1 MADPAQAPKPRR
13 SGRAKE
19 IEKVATSYFAA
30 VAARDPDAMASHWS
44 PDGVGDLV
52 PIGPLR
58 GPSEVR
64 AFFAELFTAL
74 PDADFLVQ
82 KMVVDTQGASVSWRL
97 RGTFEGGSFQG
108 IEPNGSTI
116 DLRGVDVL
124 EVGEDGKLTSNT
136 AYYDG
141 AAFARAIG
149 MLPSQDSG
157 AERAMRA
164 GFNTVTRLRAAI
176 AQRTQGGT
184 T

>member
-1 MADPAQAPKPRR
+1 MADRGHVPKPRR

-19 IEKVATSYFAA
+19 IEKVATSYFDA
-30 VAARDPDAMASHWS
+30 VAARDPAAMASHWAAE
-44 PDGVGDLV
+44 GVGDLV

-58 GPSEVR
+58 GPGEVR
-64 AFFAELFTAL
+64 AFFTELFTAL

-97 RGTFEGGSFQG
+97 RGTFDGGSFQG
-108 IEPNGSTI
+108 IEPNGRTI

-124 EVGEDGKLTSNT
+124 EVGEDNKLISNT

-149 MLPSQDSG
+149 MLPAQDSG

-164 GFNTVTRLRAAI
+164 GFNTVTRLRSAV
-176 AQRTQGGT
+176 AQRTRGGT

>member
-1 MADPAQAPKPRR
+1 MADREQASKPRR

-19 IEKVATSYFAA
+19 VEKVATSYFAA
-30 VAARDPDAMASHWS
+30 VAARDPEAMASHWAA
-44 PDGVGDLV
+44 DGVGDLV

-58 GPSEVR
+58 GPAEVR
-64 AFFAELFTAL
+64 AFFTELFTAL
-74 PDADFLVQ
+74 PDAEFLVQ

-97 RGTFEGGSFQG
+97 RGTFDGAPFQG
-108 IEPNGSTI
+108 IDPNGSTI

-124 EVGEDGKLTSNT
+124 EVGEDGKLMSNT

-149 MLPSQDSG
+149 MLPAQDSG

-164 GFNTVTRLRAAI
+164 GFNTVTRLRAAV
-176 AQRTQGGT
+176 AQRTRGGT